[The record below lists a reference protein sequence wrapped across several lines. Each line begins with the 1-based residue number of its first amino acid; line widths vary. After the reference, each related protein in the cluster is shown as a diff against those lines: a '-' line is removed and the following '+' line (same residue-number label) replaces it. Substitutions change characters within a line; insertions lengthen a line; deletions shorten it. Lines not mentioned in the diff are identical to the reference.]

1 MDQIQGPQQ
10 WLLLLFDE
18 YEWREQE
25 VVQLILRFE
34 AILVLGFGIVAPS
47 IGEEDAERNFDDK
60 IIIKIV
66 LNFLKF

>member
-47 IGEEDAERNFDDK
+47 IGEEDADGHPRNP
-60 IIIKIV
+60 IN
-66 LNFLKF
+66 LMRRLL

>member
-1 MDQIQGPQQ
+1 M
-10 WLLLLFDE
+10 FDE

-47 IGEEDAERNFDDK
+47 IGEEDADGHPRNFNDK

-66 LNFLKF
+66 LNFLKY